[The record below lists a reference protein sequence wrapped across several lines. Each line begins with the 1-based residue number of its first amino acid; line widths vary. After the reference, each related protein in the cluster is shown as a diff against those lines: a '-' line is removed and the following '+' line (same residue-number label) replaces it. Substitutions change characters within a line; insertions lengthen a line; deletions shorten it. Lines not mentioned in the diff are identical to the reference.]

1 MKQHVAQLH
10 LNVNGPRR
18 FPAVA
23 VPVFADIGGHALTS
37 ENHLE
42 RTTPDAR
49 LVEVQVEIEDAP
61 VARING
67 VLMSGNLLTVAL
79 ELENHALVG
88 GHEIWLTQTLGHPEH
103 LRAAEKLQR
112 RRFTLVVDVI
122 NPPNHAPRLVLSE
135 QVVFVGPAIGQAALN
150 PACSDGLELRAAR
163 RSPSFAESGSPA
175 RRKPGSVRRS
185 DDAGW
190 SGVNAPD
197 PAGRWPVCRWPGSG

>member
-49 LVEVQVEIEDAP
+49 LIEVQVEIEDAP

-67 VLMSGNLLTVAL
+67 VLMPGNLLAVAL
-79 ELENHALVG
+79 ELENYALVG
-88 GHEIWLTQTLGHPEH
+88 GHKIRPTQTLGHPEH

-112 RRFTLVVDVI
+112 RRFTFVVDVI
-122 NPPNHAPRLVLSE
+122 DRPNHAPHLALSE
-135 QVVFVGPAIGQAALN
+135 QMVSVDPAIGQAALN
-150 PACSDGLELRAAR
+150 PACSGGLE
-163 RSPSFAESGSPA
+163 P
-175 RRKPGSVRRS
+175 
-185 DDAGW
+185 
-190 SGVNAPD
+190 
-197 PAGRWPVCRWPGSG
+197 